1 MKTLTRELGI
11 VYLINMSISIFCFFN
26 TEIYIRRGY
35 DLSVDGV
42 VIARAIFIVFA
53 VHNFGKF
60 LEKIFEYID

>member
-1 MKTLTRELGI
+1 
-11 VYLINMSISIFCFFN
+11 MSISIYCFFN

-60 LEKIFEYID
+60 LEKIFEYIE